1 MSDKKKISEPKGLEP
16 KEAPVLEEILEERS
30 WSDFPTLKD
39 FFKGLASPRTSGEY
53 RRSRLAIERLQAP
66 VIAVLVPVLLVASIF
81 IVTAT
86 VQTSKKKIEIEIAQ
100 AQEVDDLEPVEDEPP
115 PEDVPDMVTVDPD
128 APIVDVSFDVPT
140 PTIAPP
146 SSGTPGGGPVSP
158 VKGVQGISSPVT
170 ARIVSRGPGTRSLGE
185 GSDFGVNIGSG
196 SGSGGGGIPSGYM
209 IGEMFDFKRDAAGND
224 IAGWNPGMYWA
235 QARKVINDGKFGAEA
250 EKDVYKVPAKVALN
264 KIWIPNQSAENGP
277 TAFAVGD
284 KMKPRGWMAH
294 YSASLKAKVGGR
306 FRFIGEF
313 DDFMACFVDGKL
325 VLEVNWAYYGDKPT
339 HVFGWKSPIGKTPY
353 GIDVVGDWF
362 EIKKGQVIRFD
373 ICVGECPGGMIQGRL
388 MIEQEGAEYKKDG
401 NRPIWPLFTSRRLSF
416 KELERIREN
425 NEKGGFKFAEELS
438 SLFKL
443 EEEAPAS
450 KKDGKGKKSAVE
462 DLQIEVSI

>member
-1 MSDKKKISEPKGLEP
+1 MTDKKESHEP

-30 WSDFPTLKD
+30 WSDFPTLKE
-39 FFKGLASPRTSGEY
+39 FFKGLAASRTSGEY

-66 VIAVLVPVLLVASIF
+66 VIAVLAPILFGVVLLV
-81 IVTAT
+81 VTAT
-86 VQTSKKKIEIEIAQ
+86 VQTSKEKFAVEVAQ
-100 AQEVDDLEPVEDEPP
+100 VQEVEDLDPVEEEPP

-128 APIVDVSFDVPT
+128 APVVDVSFDVPT
-140 PTIAPP
+140 PTVAASVP
-146 SSGTPGGGPVSP
+146 STSGGGQPSP
-158 VKGVQGISSPVT
+158 LKGVQGISSPVT

-185 GSDFGVNIGSG
+185 GSDFGVKIGSG
-196 SGSGGGGIPSGYM
+196 SGEGGGVPSGYM

-264 KIWIPNQSAENGP
+264 KIWVQRQPADNGP
-277 TAFAVGD
+277 KAFAVGD

-294 YSASLKAKVGGR
+294 YSAALKVKVSGK
-306 FRFIGEF
+306 FRFIGDF

-325 VLEVNWAYYGDKPT
+325 VLEVNWANFGDTPT
-339 HVFGWKSPIGKTPY
+339 SVFGWKSPIGKTPY

-362 EIKKGQVIRFD
+362 ELKKGQIFRFD
-373 ICVGECPGGMIQGRL
+373 ICVGERPGGMIGGRL
-388 MIEQEGAEYKKDG
+388 MIEQEGEEYKKDG

-438 SLFKL
+438 SLFRL
-443 EEEAPAS
+443 EDEMPAPR
-450 KKDGKGKKSAVE
+450 KDGKKNAPK
-462 DLQIEVSI
+462 DLQIDVNI